1 MNKWRILAG
10 AIVASFALSTLIVQG
25 PDWFGAKPPGP
36 AANTP
41 ANPPPWQVTVNP
53 DGSSQALGF
62 TLGTSTLADVRQRH
76 GVDVQI
82 AIVAAPGEDGTL
94 EAYVD
99 PAPAG
104 LIAGKLVVTAALP
117 AEALGTMRAR
127 SPKSQFMGS
136 TTRKYALTAADE
148 AQALNARITSLA
160 FIPQASLDAEVVLA
174 RFGKPA
180 ERLRSNAHQEHFLY
194 PAQGMDVIVDSEGKE
209 LIQYVAPR
217 DFARLRQPLKAA
229 P

>member
-1 MNKWRILAG
+1 M
-10 AIVASFALSTLIVQG
+10 
-25 PDWFGAKPPGP
+25 
-36 AANTP
+36 
-41 ANPPPWQVTVNP
+41 
-53 DGSSQALGF
+53 
-62 TLGTSTLADVRQRH
+62 
-76 GVDVQI
+76 QI

-117 AEALGTMRAR
+117 AEALRAMRAR

-174 RFGKPA
+174 RFGTPA